1 MRDEQRRIRMK
12 IALHVPGKENSLYSQ
27 YAQAFN
33 NAVELYIVTAYL
45 TEWDDSLKLNSGC
58 RKLRIIAGKDFG
70 ITRKKAC
77 EAVMKWLPVRKKAC
91 FLVADYIDGFHPK
104 AVFWKQED
112 GKAYAIVGSSN
123 LTKAAFE
130 SNYEANAIVALTNQE
145 YQSAKD
151 WIKGIEDKSVVVSQD
166 WLKQYQEAVPAKKK
180 SKKKNSLS
188 ASAVSDFW
196 LPTPPDGKRRVKLRR
211 ALIAAYKKERSG
223 LQNLFANCAS
233 GRISPED
240 FYEDLSKYWS
250 YEKST
255 RIQGSGWQILGK
267 GADFSIVSQCYQD
280 VLKASA
286 DDRDDI
292 VAEAIDY
299 MAQEGVPAR
308 SAFFSEMLC
317 LEFPDL
323 YPVLNQPIKNYL
335 SAIKF
340 RAPRKASEGSKY
352 IDLAKKLRIS
362 LSENPK
368 HYAKNLAELDAVI
381 ESAYRSR

>member
-1 MRDEQRRIRMK
+1 MK
-12 IALHVPGKENSLYSQ
+12 IALHVPGMKNSLYSQ
-27 YAQAFN
+27 YAQAFG
-33 NAVELYIVTAYL
+33 NAVELYVVTAYL
-45 TEWDDSLKLNSGC
+45 TEWDDSLRLNSRC
-58 RKLRIIAGKDFG
+58 TKLRIIAGKDFG

-77 EAVMKWLPVRKKAC
+77 EAVMKWLPARKKAC

-130 SNYEANAIVALTNQE
+130 SNYEANVVVALTNKE

-151 WIKGIEDKSVVVSQD
+151 WVKKIEDKSVVVSQD
-166 WLKQYQEAVPAKKK
+166 WLKHYQEAIPAKKK
-180 SKKKNSLS
+180 PKTKNSLS
-188 ASAVSDFW
+188 ASAVSDLW
-196 LPTPPDGKRRVKLRR
+196 LPTPSDGPRRVKLRR
-211 ALIAAYKKERSG
+211 AQIAAYRKQKSG
-223 LQNLFANCAS
+223 LHKLFSSCAA
-233 GRISPED
+233 GKISPED
-240 FYEDLSKYWS
+240 FYEKLSTYWS
-250 YEKST
+250 YDKNT
-255 RIQGSGWQILGK
+255 KIQGSGWQILGK

-280 VLKASA
+280 VLDASD
-286 DDRDDI
+286 DDRDDV

-323 YPVLNQPIKNYL
+323 YPVLNKPIKNYL

-340 RAPRKASEGSKY
+340 RAPRKASEGAKY
-352 IDLAKKLRIS
+352 IDLAKKLRLS

-368 HYAKNLAELDAVI
+368 HCAKNLAELDSVI

>member
-1 MRDEQRRIRMK
+1 MK

-27 YAQAFN
+27 YAKAFS
-33 NAVELYIVTAYL
+33 NAVELYVVTAYL
-45 TEWDDSLKLNSGC
+45 TEWDDSLKLNAGC
-58 RKLRIIAGKDFG
+58 KKLRIIAGKDFG

-77 EAVMKWLPVRKKAC
+77 ESVMKWLPARKKAC

-130 SNYEANAIVALTNQE
+130 SNYEANAIVVLSNQE

-151 WIKGIEDKSVVVSQD
+151 WIKGIEDKSVVVSHD

-196 LPTPPDGKRRVKLRR
+196 LPTPSDGKRRVKLRR
-211 ALIAAYKKERSG
+211 AQIAAYRKQRSG
-223 LQNLFANCAS
+223 LHKLFTSCAS
-233 GRISPED
+233 GRISPEE
-240 FYEDLSKYWS
+240 FYENLSKYWS
-250 YEKST
+250 YEKNT

-317 LEFPDL
+317 LEFPDQ

-362 LSENPK
+362 LLENPK